1 MAYNGYFSLTNSVGG
16 CCGYRVFHIKQKQNE
31 LPIVDLRNQEMR
43 ISFCKKVE
51 MELTFNPHAVVG
63 KPKIGAQ
70 FWGQIQILTS
80 SCVRKSKQT
89 STIFRI
95 HEP

>member
-1 MAYNGYFSLTNSVGG
+1 MAWLPRISQKL
-16 CCGYRVFHIKQKQNE
+16 QKQNE
-31 LPIVDLRNQEMR
+31 LPIVDLKNQDMR

-80 SCVRKSKQT
+80 SRVQKSKQA
-89 STIFRI
+89 STIIGFMNLNKYYPNDI
-95 HEP
+95 Y